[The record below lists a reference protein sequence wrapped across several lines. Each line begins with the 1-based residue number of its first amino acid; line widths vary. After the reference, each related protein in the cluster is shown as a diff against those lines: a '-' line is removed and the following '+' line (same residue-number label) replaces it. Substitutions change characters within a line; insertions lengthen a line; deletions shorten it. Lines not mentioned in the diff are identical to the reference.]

1 MKTIKSKVCDMKW
14 KINNKEILSQQ
25 DIEYIENFVCNIYH
39 NDIECYLWAFD
50 TKLPSGKWLEN
61 IRFNNAIT
69 EGKALVL

>member
-1 MKTIKSKVCDMKW
+1 MKW
-14 KINNKEILSQQ
+14 EINNKEILSQQ
-25 DIEYIENFVCNIYH
+25 DIEYIENLVCNIFH
-39 NDIECYLWAFD
+39 NDIECYLWSFD